1 MEIFDTRGLPFMMS
15 VLEGVTEKQTKK
27 GRLREFYRTSQF
39 TQLPTADKGEG
50 IKTSTNFADVIY
62 GSPRRYYRHLL
73 QTEDT
78 GPVVSRPGRLKKET
92 ISYEKGMQSV

>member
-27 GRLREFYRTSQF
+27 GRLREFYGTS
-39 TQLPTADKGEG
+39 QLPTADKGEG
-50 IKTSTNFADVIY
+50 IKKSKKFEDVIY
-62 GSPRRYYRHLL
+62 GSPLRYYRHLL